1 MYIISIING
10 LRLGLW
16 CLTPLSTIFQL
27 YRCGQFLGWRKPS
40 TRRNLSPNVVSSTPR
55 PSWIWTHVMLVVI
68 GTDCIG
74 RYKSNYH
81 AITTTTALHNKRF
94 NSISIDVHFKDY
106 FDLSIYGFWLPLWS
120 QALEFRTPGLFPH
133 LVSPSCDYGM
143 DLCLEVYLWAI
154 YPYFTTFCVTT
165 LSFDL
170 LTFVSRSSCRDTSL
184 SQELHY
190 CS

>member
-120 QALEFRTPGLFPH
+120 QALEFRTPAFFLIWSVP
-133 LVSPSCDYGM
+133 P
-143 DLCLEVYLWAI
+143 AI
-154 YPYFTTFCVTT
+154 MVWI
-165 LSFDL
+165 
-170 LTFVSRSSCRDTSL
+170 FVWKYIFEPFIHILQHFMLQLSRSI
-184 SQELHY
+184 Y
-190 CS
+190 